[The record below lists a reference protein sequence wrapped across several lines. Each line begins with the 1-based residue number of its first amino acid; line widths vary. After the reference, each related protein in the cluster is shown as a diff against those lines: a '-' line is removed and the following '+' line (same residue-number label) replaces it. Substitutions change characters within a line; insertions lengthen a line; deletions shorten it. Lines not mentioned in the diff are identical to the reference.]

1 MDCRVAAL
9 LAMTFTAVLSS
20 LVSSLSSNMV
30 TSVNE
35 KSFLFFV
42 FVAEDFYFIAVWK
55 QEKIA

>member
-1 MDCRVAAL
+1 MGCRVAAL

>member
-20 LVSSLSSNMV
+20 LVSSLSSNVV